1 MFSTCLLII
10 DIAVCGLLHGGAKV
24 CSFGVHWW
32 MNERIR
38 LVGDLLCQVSSVFWH
53 CRLGDRKGILV
64 RQKRVPIIPEL
75 LAIGQYLS
83 FLQQLLRF
91 QLT

>member
-38 LVGDLLCQVSSVFWH
+38 LVGDLLCQVSSVF
-53 CRLGDRKGILV
+53 
-64 RQKRVPIIPEL
+64 
-75 LAIGQYLS
+75 
-83 FLQQLLRF
+83 
-91 QLT
+91 